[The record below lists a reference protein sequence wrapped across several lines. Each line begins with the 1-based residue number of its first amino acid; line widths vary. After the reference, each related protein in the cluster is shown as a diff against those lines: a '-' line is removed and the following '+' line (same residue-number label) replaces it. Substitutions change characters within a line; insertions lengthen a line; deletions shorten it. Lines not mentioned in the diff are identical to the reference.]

1 MNHPATDSQAKNAAA
16 RDLATNAPVH
26 GLTAGLCTWLY
37 ATHEQLAR
45 ELHRSQST
53 AAEHEA
59 MIAVDT
65 LPEATRRYLW
75 QSMQR
80 HHPDLAQL
88 VRDPVIAALRERFS
102 ASLHLHVPDVLQVI
116 VNAARA
122 SRRTAAANASS
133 GVSRETQG
141 AGPATQGVAR
151 DRERSTRTHRAAP

>member
-1 MNHPATDSQAKNAAA
+1 MNHPATDSQSKSAAA
-16 RDLATNAPVH
+16 RDLATNAPVR
-26 GLTAGLCTWLY
+26 GLTVELCTWLY

-80 HHPDLAQL
+80 HHPYLAQC
-88 VRDPVIAALRERFS
+88 VRDPVIAALRERFA
-102 ASLHLHVPDVLQVI
+102 ASLHRHVPDVLQVI
-116 VNAARA
+116 LNAARA
-122 SRRTAAANASS
+122 SRRTAAANGSS
-133 GVSRETQG
+133 GMSRKTPG
-141 AGPATQGVAR
+141 AAPATHGVVR
-151 DRERSTRTHRAAP
+151 GRSTRTHRAAP

>member
-1 MNHPATDSQAKNAAA
+1 MNPPATASQATKAAA
-16 RDLATNAPVH
+16 RDLATNAPVR
-26 GLTAGLCTWLY
+26 GLTMELCTWLY

-80 HHPDLAQL
+80 HHPDLAQF

-116 VNAARA
+116 LNAARA
-122 SRRTAAANASS
+122 SRRTAAAKASS
-133 GVSRETQG
+133 GVSRETPG
-141 AGPATQGVAR
+141 AGPATQGVV
-151 DRERSTRTHRAAP
+151 RERSTRTHRAAP